1 MGQSYVL
8 WRTPLPTCPSDIHR
22 SLDQVGLRGA
32 CWRDVSI
39 ELGGKGSFQAVKL
52 QRPARTTVC
61 SHSTRDMAAIFH
73 QIHHHHDGTRNECLS
88 CCEHLLSGGKN
99 ERPDAL
105 FSQAV
110 APLVTFIRGND
121 AFTLLGMTWADPDLI
136 QVQENVIAK
145 TVNSLS
151 FAVQ

>member
-61 SHSTRDMAAIFH
+61 SHSTRDMAAIPSNQSTIIAIPRTSVCPVVYSRF
-73 QIHHHHDGTRNECLS
+73 
-88 CCEHLLSGGKN
+88 
-99 ERPDAL
+99 
-105 FSQAV
+105 
-110 APLVTFIRGND
+110 
-121 AFTLLGMTWADPDLI
+121 
-136 QVQENVIAK
+136 VQN
-145 TVNSLS
+145 
-151 FAVQ
+151 

>member
-52 QRPARTTVC
+52 QRPARTTGAVIPQG
-61 SHSTRDMAAIFH
+61 TWPPFH
-73 QIHHHHDGTRNECLS
+73 RIKAQ
-88 CCEHLLSGGKN
+88 
-99 ERPDAL
+99 
-105 FSQAV
+105 
-110 APLVTFIRGND
+110 
-121 AFTLLGMTWADPDLI
+121 
-136 QVQENVIAK
+136 
-145 TVNSLS
+145 
-151 FAVQ
+151 